1 MKPSSVCFLK
11 ALNRLLMALSD
22 KNWDVPTAELYLLCQ
37 FCILFVL
44 HTNKLFTEVPI
55 IKNPFESFGG
65 GDVSH

>member
-1 MKPSSVCFLK
+1 
-11 ALNRLLMALSD
+11 MALSD

-44 HTNKLFTEVPI
+44 HTNKLFTEVPS
-55 IKNPFESFGG
+55 IKNPFESFGD